1 MTDEEFF
8 AMIDQE
14 AQLLEQFGL
23 TDAAERMRA
32 CTTLPAALTVRVE
45 AAVALHNEV
54 MDALATARTLDRLGG
69 KQL

>member
-14 AQLLEQFGL
+14 AQLLERFGL

-32 CTTLPAALTVRVE
+32 CTTLG

-54 MDALATARTLDRLGG
+54 MDALATARTLDRLSG
-69 KQL
+69 KRP

>member
-14 AQLLEQFGL
+14 AQLLERFGL

-32 CTTLPAALTVRVE
+32 CTTLG
-45 AAVALHNEV
+45 AAVDLYDEV
-54 MDALATARTLDRLGG
+54 KDALATARTLDRLSG
-69 KQL
+69 KRP